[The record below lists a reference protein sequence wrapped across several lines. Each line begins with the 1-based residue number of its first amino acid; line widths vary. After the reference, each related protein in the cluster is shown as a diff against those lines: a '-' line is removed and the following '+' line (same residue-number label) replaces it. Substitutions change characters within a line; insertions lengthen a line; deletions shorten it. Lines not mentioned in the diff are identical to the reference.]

1 MKVILLK
8 DVDSLGQ
15 AGEIVQVADGFAR
28 NALIPQHNALI
39 ATDVNVAHYESRRRL
54 HDAAADREQRG
65 AAELAQTLEKTS
77 ITAQVKVG
85 EGDRLFGS
93 VTAQNIADLLKENG
107 YDADAIKALIE
118 AGAAAGAEQGVAD
131 AEMAF
136 LRGIHQRGCAF
147 GGLGVN
153 DDASVL

>member
-28 NALIPQHNALI
+28 NALIPQHNAVI
-39 ATDVNVAHYESRRRL
+39 ATDVNVAQYESRRRL
-54 HDAAADREQRG
+54 DDAAADREQRG

-85 EGDRLFGS
+85 EDDRLFGS
-93 VTAQNIADLLKENG
+93 VTAQNIADLLKE
-107 YDADAIKALIE
+107 
-118 AGAAAGAEQGVAD
+118 QGHDIDRRKVD
-131 AEMAF
+131 LDEPI
-136 LRGIHQRGCAF
+136 RS
-147 GGLGVN
+147 LGVYTV
-153 DDASVL
+153 ALRLHPEVTAMVKLWIVKE

>member
-28 NALIPQHNALI
+28 NALIPQHDALI
-39 ATDVNVAHYESRRRL
+39 ATDVNVAQYESRRRL
-54 HDAAADREQRG
+54 NDAAADREQRG

-85 EGDRLFGS
+85 EDDRLFGS
-93 VTAQNIADLLKENG
+93 VTAQNIADLLKE
-107 YDADAIKALIE
+107 
-118 AGAAAGAEQGVAD
+118 QGHDIDRRKVD
-131 AEMAF
+131 LDEPI
-136 LRGIHQRGCAF
+136 RS
-147 GGLGVN
+147 LGVYTVTLRLHPEVT
-153 DDASVL
+153 AMVKLWIVKE

>member
-28 NALIPQHNALI
+28 NALIPQHDALI

-77 ITAQVKVG
+77 ITAQVKVARVRTSKLRKPTG
-85 EGDRLFGS
+85 RLPGC
-93 VTAQNIADLLKENG
+93 G
-107 YDADAIKALIE
+107 RYLIS
-118 AGAAAGAEQGVAD
+118 
-131 AEMAF
+131 
-136 LRGIHQRGCAF
+136 RCSS
-147 GGLGVN
+147 GLGN
-153 DDASVL
+153 DSTE

>member
-28 NALIPQHNALI
+28 NALIPQHDALI
-39 ATDVNVAHYESRRRL
+39 ATDVNVAQYESRRRMY
-54 HDAAADREQRG
+54 DAAADREQRG

-93 VTAQNIADLLKENG
+93 VTAQNIADLLKE
-107 YDADAIKALIE
+107 
-118 AGAAAGAEQGVAD
+118 QGHDIDRRKVD
-131 AEMAF
+131 LDEPI
-136 LRGIHQRGCAF
+136 RS
-147 GGLGVN
+147 LGVYTVTLRLHPEVT
-153 DDASVL
+153 ATVKLWIVKE

>member
-28 NALIPQHNALI
+28 NALIPQHDALI
-39 ATDVNVAHYESRRRL
+39 ATDVNVAQYESRRRL
-54 HDAAADREQRG
+54 NDAAADREQRG

-93 VTAQNIADLLKENG
+93 VTAQNIADLLKE
-107 YDADAIKALIE
+107 
-118 AGAAAGAEQGVAD
+118 QGHDIDRRKVD
-131 AEMAF
+131 LDEPI
-136 LRGIHQRGCAF
+136 RS
-147 GGLGVN
+147 LGVYTVTLRLHPEVT
-153 DDASVL
+153 AMVKLWIVKE

>member
-39 ATDVNVAHYESRRRL
+39 ATDGNVAQYESRRRL
-54 HDAAADREQRG
+54 NDAAADREQRG

-93 VTAQNIADLLKENG
+93 VTAQNIADLLKE
-107 YDADAIKALIE
+107 
-118 AGAAAGAEQGVAD
+118 QGHDIDRRKVD
-131 AEMAF
+131 LDEPI
-136 LRGIHQRGCAF
+136 RS
-147 GGLGVN
+147 LGVYTVTLRLHPEVT
-153 DDASVL
+153 AMVKLWIVKE

>member
-39 ATDVNVAHYESRRRL
+39 ATDVNVAQYESRRRM
-54 HDAAADREQRG
+54 HAAASDREQRG

-85 EGDRLFGS
+85 EDDRLFGS
-93 VTAQNIADLLKENG
+93 VTAQNIADLLKE
-107 YDADAIKALIE
+107 
-118 AGAAAGAEQGVAD
+118 QGHDIDRRKVD
-131 AEMAF
+131 LDEPI
-136 LRGIHQRGCAF
+136 RS
-147 GGLGVN
+147 LGVYTVTLRLHPEVT
-153 DDASVL
+153 ATVKLWIVKE